1 MSKGYPVKI
10 DDFRAGELY
19 RWHGM
24 QVCVRTSSG
33 MDRSGITDNLVQGNT
48 LLRPNDFIM
57 LIEHVTVGEEEGGDG
72 WFDWRVVSTGGVVGW
87 VSTGCLREY
96 ARVPL

>member
-10 DDFRAGELY
+10 NDFRAGKLY
-19 RWHGM
+19 RWHGF
-24 QVCVRTSSG
+24 QVRVRTSSG
-33 MDRSGITDNLVQGNT
+33 MDCSDITDDLFQG
-48 LLRPNDFIM
+48 LLHPNDFIM

-87 VSTGCLREY
+87 VSTGCLREF
-96 ARVPL
+96 ARNP